1 MTKKELR
8 QNLIVVLND
17 VAEEVRGM
25 KPESVSDWCGT
36 KIPNVFAYGAT
47 SERTMERNLAET
59 SGRERKT
66 TFMSDLS
73 VGEWCSGVHGV
84 LDTTKTAIL
93 SWCGNVEYI
102 AEFILCVNWK
112 SWEMHARQ
120 KPVWS
125 LIYSRLYHGVVNLM
139 YEYYDGDDEST
150 RYLYEYLD

>member
-8 QNLIVVLND
+8 QNLIVMLND
-17 VAEEVRGM
+17 VAEEVRSM

-36 KIPNVFAYGAT
+36 KFPNVFAYGAT
-47 SERTMERNLAET
+47 SERTMERNLAEM

-73 VGEWCSGVHGV
+73 IGEWCSGLNGV
-84 LDTTKTAIL
+84 LDTTKNAIL
-93 SWCGNVEYI
+93 SWCGDVEYI
-102 AEFILCVNWK
+102 AEFVLCVNLK
-112 SWEMHARQ
+112 SWEMHARK

-125 LIYSRLYHGVVNLM
+125 LIYSRLYHGVVSLM
-139 YEYYDGDDEST
+139 YEYYDGDDEAT